1 MLIPTAYH
9 LSPWVVKVLAGDGF
23 GASVDILRILLMALV
38 FSYLNHLVGF
48 GLISKGGQKQMLWL
62 GLISLSFNFVAN
74 WWTIPRF
81 GIRGAAIVTVLTEG
95 LSLGLVSAKLGR
107 VKKA

>member
-1 MLIPTAYH
+1 
-9 LSPWVVKVLAGDGF
+9 
-23 GASVDILRILLMALV
+23 
-38 FSYLNHLVGF
+38 
-48 GLISKGGQKQMLWL
+48 MLWL

-95 LSLGLVSAKLGR
+95 LSLGLVSTKLR
-107 VKKA
+107 RIKRA